1 MFLALTYTLF
11 HCFTKHGICIDKSRN
26 NEYNLFKFTNCGL
39 KIDIDKDTKK
49 YDVIKKAK
57 VQIIRKQTRN

>member
-11 HCFTKHGICIDKSRN
+11 HCFTKRGICIDKSTN
-26 NEYNLFKFTNCGL
+26 NGYNLFKFANCGL

-57 VQIIRKQTRN
+57 VQIIRKQRRN